1 MVGAPVPIRASVCLG
16 SGGGELLDAEGFVR
30 IAKRVMPRR
39 QVEVDQ
45 ALEGALR
52 AVHARLAR

>member
-1 MVGAPVPIRASVCLG
+1 VPPFAWGAGG
-16 SGGGELLDAEGFVR
+16 SEFLDAEGFVR

-45 ALEGALR
+45 ELEAALR
-52 AVHARLAR
+52 ALHARLAR